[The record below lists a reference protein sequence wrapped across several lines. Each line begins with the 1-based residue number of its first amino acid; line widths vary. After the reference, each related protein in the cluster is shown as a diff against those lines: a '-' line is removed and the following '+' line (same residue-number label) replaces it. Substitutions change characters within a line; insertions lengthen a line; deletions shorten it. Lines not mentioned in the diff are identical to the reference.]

1 MRRIDFWFLMPIV
14 VVLVILVALPLGNIF
29 YQSFTDAK
37 LHAKTSNLVG
47 VSNYIKLLQDGR
59 FWNSV
64 GVTLL
69 LAGGS
74 ITLQMTLGLALALLV
89 QQRFAVARLG
99 RTLLIVPIILPP
111 VVVGITWRML
121 FSSVLPGVNYFLS
134 LLRIEGPV
142 WFDHGGTARWAVIIA
157 HSWYCIPYV
166 MLLLLAGLES
176 LPEEPCTAA
185 LVDGANR
192 FQIFLYITL
201 PMLKP
206 VLIFVAIYRAVQA
219 LKIFGLIYIMTGG
232 GPGVSTEPMNF
243 HIWRVGFSSF
253 KAGYASTI
261 AVMMMIIIFLIV
273 SVMAWYGRRTGAIR

>member
-1 MRRIDFWFLMPIV
+1 MRRIDIWFLMPIV
-14 VVLVILVALPLGNIF
+14 LVLIILIALPLTNII
-29 YQSFTDAK
+29 YQSFTNAK
-37 LHAKTSNLVG
+37 LHGKTFNLVG
-47 VSNYIKLLQDGR
+47 VSNYIKLLKDGR

-74 ITLQMTLGLALALLV
+74 LALQMTIGLALALLV
-89 QQRFAVARLG
+89 QQRFAVARLA
-99 RTLLIVPIILPP
+99 RTLFIVPIILPP
-111 VVVGITWRML
+111 VVVGIVWRML

-134 LLRIEGPV
+134 LIRIEGPV
-142 WFDHGGTARWAVIIA
+142 WFDHGETARWAVIIA
-157 HSWYCIPYV
+157 HAWYCIPYV
-166 MLLLLAGLES
+166 MLMLLAGLES
-176 LPEEPCTAA
+176 LPEEPVTAA

-261 AVMMMIIIFLIV
+261 AVMMMVIIFLVV
-273 SVMAWYGRRTGAIR
+273 STMAWYGRRTGAIR

>member
-1 MRRIDFWFLMPIV
+1 MPIV
-14 VVLVILVALPLGNIF
+14 LVLIILIALPLTNII
-29 YQSFTDAK
+29 YQSFTNAK
-37 LHAKTSNLVG
+37 LHGKTSNLVG
-47 VSNYIKLLQDGR
+47 VSNYIKLLKDGR

-74 ITLQMTLGLALALLV
+74 LALQMTIGLALALLV
-89 QQRFAVARLG
+89 QQRFGVARLG
-99 RTLLIVPIILPP
+99 RTLFIVPIILPP
-111 VVVGITWRML
+111 VVVGIIWRML

-134 LLRIEGPV
+134 LIKIEGPV

-157 HSWYCIPYV
+157 HAWYCIPYV
-166 MLLLLAGLES
+166 MLMLLAGLES
-176 LPEEPCTAA
+176 LPEEPVTAA

-261 AVMMMIIIFLIV
+261 SVMMMAIIFFIV
-273 SVMAWYGRRTGAIR
+273 SMMAWYGRRTGAIR